1 MPPQTVGSA
10 IGLSVLLVGRRYDRR
25 LLNERNVLSA
35 LLSAPRG
42 LVSPRRSRLVYF
54 EGLTLAEQ
62 MRISAAAQLMI
73 AIDGTG
79 VANGLWMGLGSTLV
93 DVLPYGA
100 SFAVRKK
107 SDNFFR
113 MLVRVGVRV
122 GVLHLTDF
130 RKTKVNDR
138 LPWCAGC
145 LENRSLRIRA
155 RKPRARRGPGG
166 SMYVEDTSTCV
177 RPLGQVYG
185 CVFSQ
190 DSILPPDVAVELAHD
205 AADYITWQQSSAC
218 ELSKRPPRSA
228 LEARLGDALRY
239 LEPVRKRYVNV
250 QRSGCQRAAYSYR
263 V

>member
-1 MPPQTVGSA
+1 
-10 IGLSVLLVGRRYDRR
+10 
-25 LLNERNVLSA
+25 
-35 LLSAPRG
+35 
-42 LVSPRRSRLVYF
+42 
-54 EGLTLAEQ
+54 
-62 MRISAAAQLMI
+62 
-73 AIDGTG
+73 
-79 VANGLWMGLGSTLV
+79 
-93 DVLPYGA
+93 
-100 SFAVRKK
+100 
-107 SDNFFR
+107 
-113 MLVRVGVRV
+113 
-122 GVLHLTDF
+122 
-130 RKTKVNDR
+130 
-138 LPWCAGC
+138 
-145 LENRSLRIRA
+145 
-155 RKPRARRGPGG
+155 
-166 SMYVEDTSTCV
+166 MYVEDTSTCV